1 MEKNNYF
8 LRNIAKVVEAGL
20 ISSRDLKKEV
30 ENALKIKLEEILGKL
45 NLVSREEF
53 EVQKKIVEK
62 LRNEIINYKRRK
74 KKLIKKVKKVRKF

>member
-20 ISSRDLKKEV
+20 ISSRDLKKEA

-62 LRNEIINYKRRK
+62 LRNEIINNKRRK

>member
-62 LRNEIINYKRRK
+62 LRNEIINNKRRK

>member
-20 ISSRDLKKEV
+20 ISSRDLKKEA
-30 ENALKIKLEEILGKL
+30 ENALKIKLEEMLGKL

-62 LRNEIINYKRRK
+62 LRNEIINNKRSK

>member
-1 MEKNNYF
+1 MEKNNDF
-8 LRNIAKVVEAGL
+8 LANLAKMIEVGL
-20 ISSRDLKKEV
+20 ISSSNLKKEV

-62 LRNEIINYKRRK
+62 LRNEIINHKSRK

>member
-62 LRNEIINYKRRK
+62 LRNEIINNKRSK

>member
-20 ISSRDLKKEV
+20 ISSRDLKKEA
-30 ENALKIKLEEILGKL
+30 ENALKIKLEEILGNL
-45 NLVSREEF
+45 NLVSRDEF

-62 LRNEIINYKRRK
+62 LRSEIINHKSGK

>member
-8 LRNIAKVVEAGL
+8 LRNISKVVEAGL
-20 ISSRDLKKEV
+20 ISSRDLKKEA

-62 LRNEIINYKRRK
+62 LRNEIINNKRRK

>member
-20 ISSRDLKKEV
+20 ISSRDLKKEA

-62 LRNEIINYKRRK
+62 LRNEIINSKKRK